1 MAETIGDLF
10 TQTRADAVI
19 IAVNE
24 VAVETVFSAA
34 LSHDWLILVEK
45 PLGLDI
51 VQTRRILKLS
61 GHRKNQCFVALNRRQ
76 YSSVTLAESNF
87 ERDASQRFVTICDQ
101 EDPAI
106 ALASGRNEEVCRR
119 WHFANSIHLVDL
131 FFVFCRGHVNS
142 VFCAQPVG
150 TAFEKSIGH
159 FVISFSSGDIGVFLP
174 SGTCLLLGLLQL
186 KPLRSA
192 YN

>member
-1 MAETIGDLF
+1 M
-10 TQTRADAVI
+10 
-19 IAVNE
+19 
-24 VAVETVFSAA
+24 
-34 LSHDWLILVEK
+34 
-45 PLGLDI
+45 
-51 VQTRRILKLS
+51 
-61 GHRKNQCFVALNRRQ
+61 NRRQ
-76 YSSVTLAESNF
+76 YSSVTLAEYL
-87 ERDASQRFVTICDQ
+87 ERDASSAVTICDQ

-159 FVISFSSGDIGVFLP
+159 FVISFSSGDIGVFHTVWNMP
-174 SGTCLLLGLLQL
+174 APWSVAIETAQKRLQL
-186 KPLRSA
+186 MPIEELTIQEYEVDTERP
-192 YN
+192 